1 MMAFM
6 TYEDELENKKKILE
20 DKINKKKEILYD

>member
-1 MMAFM
+1 MAFM

-20 DKINKKKEILYD
+20 DKINKKKEILHD

>member
-20 DKINKKKEILYD
+20 EKINKKKEILYN

>member
-1 MMAFM
+1 MAFM

-20 DKINKKKEILYD
+20 EKINKKKEILYN